1 MKPRIHNLSIK
12 LIALVLAV
20 ATWFLLHGRTITE
33 SGWLECPVEL
43 TLPDNVI
50 VEQQDALSIEIRVQ
64 GPVDKISD
72 LRPTVAI
79 DARDE
84 IEQALAGGVSS
95 ATLLLPLARDDFRL
109 PRRVALLEREP
120 DSIQL
125 HVQRL
130 QRTVLPVEV
139 ATFGRPADGYE
150 IVQKRATP
158 STVTLELG
166 AESATGIT
174 AIQTTPV
181 DVTGLTAPVHDTVF
195 LLDPQPDSDD
205 PLEHSVEVDV
215 VIAPRLEERQL
226 EPVPIMVL
234 KPPNDRSRIEID
246 PGAIAIKVRGPA
258 KLLADLGPNAAAA
271 YVVIDEGITP
281 GFTFT
286 LVPIVIIKTPGVE
299 LDTASVPEVKL
310 TVAADNE

>member
-1 MKPRIHNLSIK
+1 MKPRIHNLNIK
-12 LIALVLAV
+12 LIALALAV

-33 SGWLECPVEL
+33 SDWIECPVEL
-43 TLPDNVI
+43 ALPDNVI
-50 VEQQDALSIEIRVQ
+50 VEDQDSLSVEIRVQ

-84 IEQALAGGVSS
+84 IEQALAGGAPA
-95 ATLLLPLARDDFRL
+95 ATLLLPLTRGEFRL
-109 PRRVALLEREP
+109 PRRVALLRRP

-125 HVQRL
+125 RVQRL

-150 IVQKRATP
+150 IVRTRATP

-166 AESATGIT
+166 AETAAAIT
-174 AIQTTPV
+174 AIHTTPV
-181 DVTGLTAPVHDTVF
+181 NVTGLTAPVHDTVF
-195 LLDPQPDSDD
+195 LLDPQPGSDL
-205 PLEHSVEVDV
+205 PLEHSVKVHI
-215 VIAPRLEERQL
+215 VIAPRLEERLL
-226 EPVPIMVL
+226 EPVPVMVL
-234 KPPNDRSRIEID
+234 KPPNDRSRIEIN

-258 KLLADLGPNAAAA
+258 KLLADLGPKAAAA

-299 LDTASVPEVKL
+299 LDTTSVPEVKL